1 MAQDLAIATALSSS
15 LRGLLARIETEQPG
29 APMAASSRLK
39 AEAQSA
45 LAAVDEALK
54 PAPEALALR
63 WLTALGTLTATR
75 TDEADAT
82 GKARAYATMLE
93 YPASAFTK
101 ASLGVAARKF
111 RWFPSF
117 AELCEHL
124 EAETAEAKRLRHQ
137 LRRVLALPVQD
148 DRPPPRYSEL
158 SDDQRAEVDR
168 QLAKLRGLTSRPE
181 IPAQGSEMG
190 REAT

>member
-15 LRGLLARIETEQPG
+15 LKGLLARIETEQPG
-29 APMAASSRLK
+29 APMPASSRLK

-101 ASLGVAARKF
+101 SSLGVAARKF

-124 EAETAEAKRLRHQ
+124 EAETAETKRLRHQ
-137 LRRVLALPVQD
+137 LRRVMALPVQD
-148 DRPPPRYSEL
+148 DSPPPRYSDL
-158 SDDQRAEVDR
+158 PPDQRQRVDKILDDIR
-168 QLAKLRGLTSRPE
+168 ASLRS
-181 IPAQGSEMG
+181 PAAGPPDDETTG
-190 REAT
+190 GAT